1 MATVRQ
7 MLDKKGHEV
16 YTIAADATVLEALEK
31 MAEYNVGALPVV
43 DREGRIVGLFSE
55 RDYARKVVLQGR
67 SSKGL
72 PVSEIMSSH
81 VLYVTPETSDWQ
93 CMALMTD
100 KRVRH
105 LPVLK
110 GDRLVGFISIGDVVK
125 AIMDEQQFHIEQLE
139 QYISRG
145 MS

>member
-16 YTIAADATVLEALEK
+16 YTIAPDATVLEALEK

-55 RDYARKVVLQGR
+55 RDYARKVILQGR
-67 SSKGL
+67 SSKDL

-105 LPVLK
+105 LPVLE

>member
-16 YTIAADATVLEALEK
+16 YTIAPDATVLEALEK
-31 MAEYNVGALPVV
+31 MAEYNVGALPVA

-55 RDYARKVVLQGR
+55 RDYARKVILQGR
-67 SSKGL
+67 SSKDL

-81 VLYVTPETSDWQ
+81 VLYVTPETSDWH
-93 CMALMTD
+93 CIALMTD

-105 LPVLK
+105 LPILK